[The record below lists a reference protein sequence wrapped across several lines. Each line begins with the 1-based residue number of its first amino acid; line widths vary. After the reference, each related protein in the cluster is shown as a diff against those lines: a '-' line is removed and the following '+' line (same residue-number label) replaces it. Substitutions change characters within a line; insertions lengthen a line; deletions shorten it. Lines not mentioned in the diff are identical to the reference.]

1 MILMVAYFTR
11 DFMPRSF
18 AAPEGAIWDILRG
31 KITKKKKR
39 ERFAQ
44 YILQNCVIERER
56 ESGCPTMLPG
66 KGKQNDVRNE
76 LILFKLLLKRQSQ
89 TPNQN

>member
-31 KITKKKKR
+31 KITKKR

-44 YILQNCVIERER
+44 YILQNCVRER